1 MIYIALALEY
11 LHLGHSI
18 PITYYDLKPSNIL
31 LDENMV
37 IYLSDFGISVYYAN
51 KNPCCDKLY
60 STRFTLKQLFFLFQI
75 NILYNSHIKML
86 WIIYLIMKL
95 FWFIEY
101 GIERQVSARSD
112 VYNYATILV
121 EKFTRKKPTD
131 EIFAA

>member
-1 MIYIALALEY
+1 MINIALALEY
-11 LHLGHSI
+11 LHLGHSV
-18 PITYYDLKPSNIL
+18 PITYYDIKPSNIL

-37 IYLSDFGISVYYAN
+37 IYLSDFGISVYYA
-51 KNPCCDKLY
+51 
-60 STRFTLKQLFFLFQI
+60 KQLFFLFQI
-75 NILYNSHIKML
+75 NINLYNSHIKML

-112 VYNYATILV
+112 VYNYGTILV
-121 EKFTRKKPTD
+121 EIFTRKKPTD